1 MRIVM
6 PLFDFYNDSTEEF
19 VFEGG
24 KYALRRFNPNDEI
37 PKTDLFSKLDIEY
50 MKEECWALVAQDPD
64 TNKYEQEVNILL
76 LSFRIYKSAP
86 VFIKYRLCK
95 DDVYLCRR
103 LCDTMRPILPKE
115 SCRIITPNDLNIIN
129 EGFKNLL
136 CMEAISDRTHNAGY
150 FLYRGLCSDKM
161 IDSFV
166 LLMMAVESLFSSEKR
181 GGETKT
187 ICSRVS
193 NFLDCRPRCRSED
206 IAKLYDLRSKI
217 VHGKL
222 VVGDDIKGQL
232 GTLYELQY
240 VVTQCMRKM
249 LYDKIYLIYG
259 DVQEKERY
267 FNELVNMGV

>member
-1 MRIVM
+1 MHIVM
-6 PLFDFYNDSTEEF
+6 PLFDFDYEDSQGFEF
-19 VFEGG
+19 DGG
-24 KYALRRFNPNDEI
+24 KYSIQKFDHKI
-37 PKTDLFSKLDIEY
+37 PQYDLFSKYDIENMATIY
-50 MKEECWALVAQDPD
+50 WALVAEVPD
-64 TNKYEQEVNILL
+64 VNKYEQEVNILL
-76 LSFRIYKSAP
+76 LSFRIYKSAR

-95 DDVYLCRR
+95 ENYYLCRR
-103 LCDTMRPILPKE
+103 LCDTMRLILPNE
-115 SCRIITPNDLNIIN
+115 SCSIITPNDLNIIN

-136 CMEAISDRTHNAGY
+136 CMEAISDRTHNAVY

-193 NFLDCRPRCRSED
+193 NFLDCRPRCRYED
-206 IAKLYDLRSKI
+206 ISKLYDLRSKI
-217 VHGKL
+217 IHGKL

-249 LYDKIYLIYG
+249 LNEKIYRIYG

-267 FNELVNMGV
+267 FKELVNR